1 MEWPLRKMV
10 RAAYEPSLYSLAARN
25 GNFRGS
31 VQKAKPRRSHSR
43 GFQVSNKEVAQYAGE
58 QKEWIGMGRSSGEPR
73 TSQVFLTIHQT
84 PDEED
89 HSIRK
94 REAALCEVRTHAG
107 SLPSGYSRAKNH
119 LSPTP

>member
-1 MEWPLRKMV
+1 MSPV
-10 RAAYEPSLYSLAARN
+10 YSLAARN

-84 PDEED
+84 PHEEEPQ
-89 HSIRK
+89 HQEK
-94 REAALCEVRTHAG
+94 RSCVV
-107 SLPSGYSRAKNH
+107 
-119 LSPTP
+119 